1 MARIFTWYNLD
12 YVIEELMEDMD
23 DIQASNHED
32 NDIDD
37 ISKPESLQKEHR
49 QNADDDIISPK
60 QYEKVN
66 LLVSQLTRY
75 STF

>member
-1 MARIFTWYNLD
+1 MARISTWYNLD
-12 YVIEELMEDMD
+12 DIIEELMADMD

-32 NDIDD
+32 SDIDD
-37 ISKPESLQKEHR
+37 TWGPYK
-49 QNADDDIISPK
+49 QNADGGITSPK

-66 LLVSQLTRY
+66 LLVNQLTRY

>member
-12 YVIEELMEDMD
+12 DIIEELMEDMD
-23 DIQASNHED
+23 DIQARNHED
-32 NDIDD
+32 SDIDD
-37 ISKPESLQKEHR
+37 IWEPESLQKEYK
-49 QNADDDIISPK
+49 QNADDGITSPK

-66 LLVSQLTRY
+66 LLVNQLTRY

>member
-1 MARIFTWYNLD
+1 MARISTWYNLD
-12 YVIEELMEDMD
+12 DVIEELMEDMD

-37 ISKPESLQKEHR
+37 TWGPKFLQKECK
-49 QNADDDIISPK
+49 QNADGGITSPK

-66 LLVSQLTRY
+66 FLVNQLTRY